1 MYVEAAV
8 DGKQVVAETLPAG
21 TQRTLPLAKDSVI
34 MRASIGSA
42 VDVTVNGSPPG
53 PSNGHR
59 SRGAHVETLDRDR
72 DRARRFHIVSLG
84 CAKNTVDSEAMEQL
98 LLAAGP
104 PPRGRRRRSADLL
117 IVNTCGFIE
126 SAKQESI
133 DTLLELG
140 RRKTGRPEADRHRL
154 PGRALSARAGRRAA
168 DGSTRS
174 SARAT
179 GRRCRAWSPSSKK
192 LRAPGSSLRLVELAP
207 QGELDLEMPARRV
220 NGPSAYLKISDGCD
234 QRCAFCAI
242 PFMKGNH
249 RSKPAELIL
258 REVGE
263 LLEQGVR
270 EVVLVGQDT
279 TRYGHDLGQR
289 DGLAALLEQITDR
302 YPELPWIRVMY
313 AYPRHV
319 TERFLGVLRERP
331 QVLPYL
337 DMPLQ
342 HTHPWTL
349 ARMRRP
355 HRDIDDLVGWM
366 RERVPGLVLR
376 TTFIVGFP
384 GETEAEFEYLLESV
398 QRLRF
403 DRVGVFTYS
412 DEDGTAAFEHAGP
425 GAGRRK
431 APPPRAADG
440 RRARHHASRRTA
452 RLIGSGARGADRG
465 PARRLARRGTPGEA
479 YRDAPEVDGLVLVK
493 AAAAAGRR
501 DGAGAHRARSGLRPA
516 GPARVTP
523 A

>member
-1 MYVEAAV
+1 
-8 DGKQVVAETLPAG
+8 
-21 TQRTLPLAKDSVI
+21 
-34 MRASIGSA
+34 
-42 VDVTVNGSPPG
+42 
-53 PSNGHR
+53 
-59 SRGAHVETLDRDR
+59 VETLIAPQ
-72 DRARRFHIVSLG
+72 ARTFHIVSLG

-98 LLAAGP
+98 LLASGH
-104 PPRGRRRRSADLL
+104 RRAATPGDADLL

-140 RRKTGRPEADRHRL
+140 ADK
-154 PGRALSARAGRRAA
+154 RANQKLI
-168 DGSTRS
+168 
-174 SARAT
+174 AT
-179 GRRCRAWSPSSKK
+179 GCLVERYPHDLARELPQIDAFVGARNWASLPSVVTQ
-192 LRAPGSSLRLVELAP
+192 LEEARAPGSSLRLVELAP
-207 QGELDLEMPARRV
+207 PGELDLEIATRHV

-258 REVGE
+258 REVGQ
-263 LLEQGVR
+263 LLDQGVR

-289 DGLAALLEQITDR
+289 DGLAMLLEQITEA
-302 YPELPWIRVMY
+302 YPQLPWIRIMY

-355 HRDIDDLVGWM
+355 HRDTDDLVNWM
-366 RERVPGLVLR
+366 RDRVPRLVLR

-384 GETEAEFEYLLESV
+384 GETEAEFESLLESV
-398 QRLRF
+398 RRLRF

-412 DEDGTAAFEHAGP
+412 DEDGTAALGMP
-425 GAGRRK
+425 GRVPEAEKRRRRGRLM
-431 APPPRAADG
+431 AA
-440 RRARHHASRRTA
+440 ARDVTVESNR
-452 RLIGSGARGADRG
+452 RLIGAQLDVLIEGRPEDGSAWYAGRS
-465 PARRLARRGTPGEA
+465 

-493 AAAAAGRR
+493 GEQLPVGEIVRVQIE
-501 DGAGAHRARSGLRPA
+501 RALA
-516 GPARVTP
+516 YDLLARLP
-523 A
+523 

>member
-1 MYVEAAV
+1 MA
-8 DGKQVVAETLPAG
+8 TLTA
-21 TQRTLPLAKDSVI
+21 T
-34 MRASIGSA
+34 ASKSF
-42 VDVTVNGSPPG
+42 
-53 PSNGHR
+53 
-59 SRGAHVETLDRDR
+59 LL
-72 DRARRFHIVSLG
+72 VSLG

-98 LLAAGP
+98 LLAAGH
-104 PPRGRRRRSADLL
+104 RRATDAASADLL

-140 RRKTGRPEADRHRL
+140 AEKRADQRL
-154 PGRALSARAGRRAA
+154 I
-168 DGSTRS
+168 
-174 SARAT
+174 AT
-179 GRRCRAWSPSSKK
+179 GCLVERYPTELLGELPVIDAFVGARNWASLPDVVSQLEEIRS
-192 LRAPGSSLRLVELAP
+192 PGSSLQLVELAP
-207 QGELDLEMPARRV
+207 AGQLDLEMPMRSAR
-220 NGPSAYLKISDGCD
+220 GPSAFEKISDGCD

-258 REVGE
+258 REIGQ

-302 YPELPWIRVMY
+302 FPQLPWIRVMY
-313 AYPRHV
+313 AYPRHI
-319 TERFLGVLRERP
+319 TERFLGILHERP
-331 QVLPYL
+331 QVLPYV

-355 HRDIDDLVGWM
+355 HRDTDDLVAWM
-366 RERVPGLVLR
+366 RDRVPGLVLR

-384 GETEAEFEYLLESV
+384 GETEAEFEYLLDSV
-398 QRLRF
+398 RRLRF

-412 DEDGTAAFEHAGP
+412 DEEGTAAFGMPERVPEAEKKRRRGRLMAAARDITLASNKRMLGEQLDVLIEGRPEAGSDWY
-425 GAGRRK
+425 AGR
-431 APPPRAADG
+431 
-440 RRARHHASRRTA
+440 S
-452 RLIGSGARGADRG
+452 
-465 PARRLARRGTPGEA
+465 

-493 AAAAAGRR
+493 AEELPVGEIVRVNVE
-501 DGAGAHRARSGLRPA
+501 RALAYDLLARPA
-516 GPARVTP
+516 
-523 A
+523 

>member
-1 MYVEAAV
+1 M
-8 DGKQVVAETLPAG
+8 ETLAP
-21 TQRTLPLAKDSVI
+21 TSTKK
-34 MRASIGSA
+34 
-42 VDVTVNGSPPG
+42 
-53 PSNGHR
+53 
-59 SRGAHVETLDRDR
+59 
-72 DRARRFHIVSLG
+72 FHIVSLG

-98 LLAAGP
+98 LLAAGHQRAADP
-104 PPRGRRRRSADLL
+104 TSADLL

-140 RRKTGRPEADRHRL
+140 SEKRADQKL
-154 PGRALSARAGRRAA
+154 I
-168 DGSTRS
+168 
-174 SARAT
+174 AT
-179 GRRCRAWSPSSKK
+179 GCLVERYSTELQAELPSIDAFLGARNWSALPRV
-192 LRAPGSSLRLVELAP
+192 LTQLEEIRAPGSSLGL
-207 QGELDLEMPARRV
+207 GELDLEMARRRSS
-220 NGPSAYLKISDGCD
+220 GPSAYVKISDGCD

-249 RSKPAELIL
+249 RSKPTELIL
-258 REVGE
+258 REVGQ

-289 DGLAALLEQITDR
+289 DGLATLLEQMTDEF
-302 YPELPWIRVMY
+302 PSLPWIRVMY

-319 TERFLGVLRERP
+319 TERFLTVLRERP
-331 QVLPYL
+331 QVVTYL

-355 HRDIDDLVGWM
+355 HRDTDDLVAWM
-366 RERVPGLVLR
+366 RDRVPGLVLR

-384 GETEAEFEYLLESV
+384 GETEAEFDYLLDSV

-412 DEDGTAAFEHAGP
+412 DEEGTAAFNMPERVADSEKRRRRGRLMA
-425 GAGRRK
+425 AGRDITF
-431 APPPRAADG
+431 ASNQQMVGHELEVLIDG
-440 RRARHHASRRTA
+440 RPED
-452 RLIGSGARGADRG
+452 GSAWYAGRS
-465 PARRLARRGTPGEA
+465 

-493 AAAAAGRR
+493 AEDLHVGDMVRVKIE
-501 DGAGAHRARSGLRPA
+501 RALAYDLLGSPA
-516 GPARVTP
+516 
-523 A
+523 